1 MNDQV
6 VYRQRTLGAN
16 WVNAILGIWV
26 IISPFVLGFSRN
38 QTAMWNNV
46 ATGGAVLLVALGRAG
61 MGVAPSILNVL
72 LGGWLIASPFVL
84 GFTRQLIFW
93 NNIILGIV
101 IAIFALF
108 ALGQR
113 PHAVSAPTQ
122 PPVR

>member
-1 MNDQV
+1 MNQV
-6 VYRQRTLGAN
+6 VQRHNTVGAN
-16 WVNAILGIWV
+16 WLNPILGIWV

-61 MGVAPSILNVL
+61 TGVAPSVLNVL

-84 GFTRQLIFW
+84 GLSRQVTFW

-101 IAIFALF
+101 IAICALF

-113 PHAVSAPTQ
+113 PDVVSAPE
-122 PPVR
+122 PPPAR